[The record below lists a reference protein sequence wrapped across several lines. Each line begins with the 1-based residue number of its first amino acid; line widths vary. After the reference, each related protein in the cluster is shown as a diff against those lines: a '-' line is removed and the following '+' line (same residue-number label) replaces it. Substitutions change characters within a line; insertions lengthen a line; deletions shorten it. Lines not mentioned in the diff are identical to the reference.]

1 MPKALK
7 QAIPNAHVSSCHL
20 RSAGD
25 SEDSWDSHTG
35 GPLLGGVSPSL
46 LGSHM
51 PQLSGSRVASWKRR
65 QRVYG
70 NRLSVPPA
78 PTLS

>member
-35 GPLLGGVSPSL
+35 GPLLGGGFSFFVRFAHAPARREQSGFLEEEAKSL
-46 LGSHM
+46 
-51 PQLSGSRVASWKRR
+51 RK
-65 QRVYG
+65 
-70 NRLSVPPA
+70 
-78 PTLS
+78 